1 MDVVKWKNDTSLGL
15 FEVPDNE
22 QGARA
27 VQDFDGFSPYDF
39 YYLQGTV
46 KQINDDNL
54 QAYGFSPLEVTLY
67 EGYIFEGGTE
77 NTFYGKKNKRQLME
91 QGIISECDRVA
102 GLFVTGVPGLS
113 DILHI
118 LYVGDGK
125 YLLTCYQDGIESRSY
140 QGKLEMVADKICA
153 WYTNEYV
160 IPVVGKN
167 HLKFA
172 KPGDAGVDLKA
183 ENECDVYPK
192 GWQGEKGEEQGL
204 SDFELQAQSNNVTV
218 VHTGLHMAIPS
229 GCMGIIVPRSGIAL
243 KHGIQVMNTPGI
255 IDSGYRGE
263 IMIGLVNH
271 GNEVFHINK
280 GDRVAQL
287 IIVPFRVPTFLS
299 VDTLGET
306 ERGDDGFGSTGIK

>member
-1 MDVVKWKNDTSLGL
+1 METVKWKNDTTLGL
-15 FEVPDNE
+15 LEVPDNE

-67 EGYIFEGGTE
+67 EGYIVKCGAEDTS
-77 NTFYGKKNKRQLME
+77 YGKKNKSQIEE
-91 QGIISECDRVA
+91 QGILSERQE
-102 GLFVTGVPGLS
+102 GLFMTCVPGIS
-113 DILHI
+113 DTLHI

-125 YLLTCYQDGIESRSY
+125 YLLTCYRDGAESWSF
-140 QGKLEMVADKICA
+140 QGKLEMVADKIYS

-160 IPVVGKN
+160 IPVVGKS

-183 ENECDVYPK
+183 VNECNVYPK
-192 GWQGEKGEEQGL
+192 GWQGEKSDEQGL
-204 SDFELQAQSNNVTV
+204 SDFELQAQSNNVTI
-218 VHTGLHMAIPS
+218 VHTELHVAIPERY
-229 GCMGIIVPRSGIAL
+229 MGIIVPRSGIAL
-243 KHGIQVMNTPGI
+243 KHGVQVVNTPGI

-271 GNEVFHINK
+271 GNELYHVNK

-287 IIVPFRVPTFLS
+287 IIVPFRTPSFIG

-306 ERGDDGFGSTGIK
+306 ERGVGGFGSTGIN

>member
-22 QGARA
+22 QGAQI

-54 QAYGFSPLEVTLY
+54 QAYGFNLY
-67 EGYIFEGGTE
+67 EGYTLKGGTE
-77 NTFYGKKNKRQLME
+77 DTFYGKKTKHQLAD
-91 QGIISECDRVA
+91 QGILSEHQE
-102 GLFVTGVPGLS
+102 GLFVTGVQGFS

-118 LYVGDGK
+118 LYAEDGK
-125 YLLTCYQDGIESRSY
+125 YLLTCYQDGAESWSF
-140 QGKLEMVADKICA
+140 QGKLEMVADKISA

-183 ENECDVYPK
+183 INECTVYPK
-192 GWQGEKGEEQGL
+192 GQQGESSEGL
-204 SDFELQAQSNNVTV
+204 SDFELQAKRNNVTI
-218 VHTGLHMAIPS
+218 VHTGLHMAIPK
-229 GCMGIIVPRSGIAL
+229 GYMGIIVPRSGLAL

-271 GNEVFHINK
+271 GNEVFHVNK
-280 GDRVAQL
+280 DDRVAQL
-287 IIVPFRVPTFLS
+287 IIVPFQAPVFLS

-306 ERGDDGFGSTGIK
+306 ERGNGGFGSTGIQ

>member
-1 MDVVKWKNDTSLGL
+1 METVKWKNDTTLGL
-15 FEVPDNE
+15 LEVPDNE

-67 EGYIFEGGTE
+67 EGYIVKCGAEDTS
-77 NTFYGKKNKRQLME
+77 YGKKNKSQIEEWGIFSERQE
-91 QGIISECDRVA
+91 
-102 GLFVTGVPGLS
+102 GLFVTCVPGIS
-113 DILHI
+113 DTLHI

-125 YLLTCYQDGIESRSY
+125 YLLTCYRDGAESWSF
-140 QGKLEMVADKICA
+140 QGKLEMVADKIYS
-153 WYTNEYV
+153 WYTNEYA
-160 IPVVGKN
+160 IPVVGKS

-172 KPGDAGVDLKA
+172 KPGDAGGGSQSRERVQCL
-183 ENECDVYPK
+183 PK
-192 GWQGEKGEEQGL
+192 GWQGEKSDEQGL
-204 SDFELQAQSNNVTV
+204 SDFELQAQSNNVTI
-218 VHTGLHMAIPS
+218 VHTELHAAIPE
-229 GCMGIIVPRSGIAL
+229 GYMGIIVPRSGVAF
-243 KHGIQVMNTPGI
+243 KHGVQVVNTPGI

-271 GNEVFHINK
+271 GNELYRVNK
-280 GDRVAQL
+280 GDRAAQL
-287 IIVPFRVPTFLS
+287 IIVPFRTPSFIG

-306 ERGDDGFGSTGIK
+306 ERGVGGFGSTGIK

>member
-1 MDVVKWKNDTSLGL
+1 MILRWVCLRCRITSKVRG
-15 FEVPDNE
+15 
-22 QGARA
+22 A

-54 QAYGFSPLEVTLY
+54 QAYGFSPFEVTLY
-67 EGYIFEGGTE
+67 EGYIVKCGAEDTS
-77 NTFYGKKNKRQLME
+77 YGKKNKRQIE
-91 QGIISECDRVA
+91 ERGILSERQE
-102 GLFVTGVPGLS
+102 GLFVTCVPGLS

-125 YLLTCYQDGIESRSY
+125 YLLTCYKDGAESWSFK
-140 QGKLEMVADKICA
+140 GKLAMTADKIYD
-153 WYTNEYV
+153 WHVSDYV
-160 IPVVGKN
+160 IPFVGKTS
-167 HLKFA
+167 LKFA

-183 ENECDVYPK
+183 ENECDVYPG
-192 GWQGEKGEEQGL
+192 GWQGEKGAGAGL
-204 SDFELQAQSNNVTV
+204 SDFELQAQRNNVTI
-218 VHTGLHMAIPS
+218 VHTGLHMAIPE
-229 GCMGIIVPRSGIAL
+229 GHMGIIVPRSGVAL
-243 KHGIQVMNTPGI
+243 KHGVQVVNTPGI

-271 GNEVFHINK
+271 GNELYHVNK

-287 IIVPFRVPTFLS
+287 IIVPFRTPSFIG

-306 ERGDDGFGSTGIK
+306 ERGNGGFGSTGIK